1 MQTVLRC
8 HMEAF
13 AAIGGV
19 PNEILYDRMKTA
31 VIGEAGGSI
40 VYNRALV
47 DFARHY
53 GYQPKACRPYRA
65 KTKGKVERPYRYIRE
80 DFFLARSFRN
90 LDDLNAQLGYWLDS
104 VANPRVPAVSD
115 LLREIRPAPLPTFE
129 VRFETPAGGW
139 FTAAQKAELWE
150 RWKNGQSAAAIS
162 RALERKNK
170 TGVERIVVLHG
181 GIGPAPRRRALA
193 ALRFEERE
201 EISRGIAV
209 GRSIRQ
215 IAQGL
220 GRAPST
226 VSREIRRN
234 GGSQAYRANRAD
246 RRARERALRPK
257 PCRLAL
263 YSALRWRVAQKL
275 ALQWSPQQISGWL
288 KQEFPTHQDMQISHE
303 AIYRS
308 LFIQTRGVLKKEL
321 AAQLRTARRMRHP
334 KSHNAKSG
342 QGHILDMVSIRE
354 RPAEI
359 EDRAVPGHWE
369 GDLLTGA
376 NDTHIATLV
385 ERNTRFTMLI
395 KIPRKDTTTVVAALA
410 KHISQLPEELRRSL
424 TWDQGKEMH
433 AHKRFTVATN
443 VQVYFCDPRSPWQ
456 RGSNENTNGLLRQY
470 LPRGTDFSRISQ
482 SYLNAIAL
490 RLNQRPR
497 KTLGFQTPADRLQA
511 VLH

>member
-1 MQTVLRC
+1 M
-8 HMEAF
+8 
-13 AAIGGV
+13 
-19 PNEILYDRMKTA
+19 
-31 VIGEAGGSI
+31 
-40 VYNRALV
+40 
-47 DFARHY
+47 
-53 GYQPKACRPYRA
+53 
-65 KTKGKVERPYRYIRE
+65 
-80 DFFLARSFRN
+80 
-90 LDDLNAQLGYWLDS
+90 
-104 VANPRVPAVSD
+104 
-115 LLREIRPAPLPTFE
+115 
-129 VRFETPAGGW
+129 
-139 FTAAQKAELWE
+139 
-150 RWKNGQSAAAIS
+150 
-162 RALERKNK
+162 
-170 TGVERIVVLHG
+170 
-181 GIGPAPRRRALA
+181 
-193 ALRFEERE
+193 
-201 EISRGIAV
+201 
-209 GRSIRQ
+209 
-215 IAQGL
+215 
-220 GRAPST
+220 
-226 VSREIRRN
+226 
-234 GGSQAYRANRAD
+234 
-246 RRARERALRPK
+246 RPK

-288 KQEFPTHQDMQISHE
+288 KQEFPTHQDMRISHE

-321 AAQLRTARRMRHP
+321 SAQLRTARRMRHP

-410 KHISQLPEELRRSL
+410 KHISKLPEELRRSL

-470 LPRGTDFSRISQ
+470 LRRGTDFSRISQ
-482 SYLNAIAL
+482 SYLTRLLCGSINVRERPWASKREPIDCKRCCMNVPAL
-490 RLNQRPR
+490 AVDRTFQIPVENSLKGAVPSNWWLHASWRDQTLRVFVSLPTQESFDLGRIRPGKKR
-497 KTLGFQTPADRLQA
+497 PWKTSAKRSPSPSGTRSSRTRTSPSNKLLAAMAAKAAFSSRAENLWLG
-511 VLH
+511 